1 MSAREIVLKPISSK
15 KVAKNIDTVLLKTKK
30 KEETLKKAKTKMIK
44 EGFVLK

>member
-15 KVAKNIDTVLLKTKK
+15 KVAKKIDTALSKTKK
-30 KEETLKKAKTKMIK
+30 KEEALKKAKTKMIK